1 MDNNHNDNS
10 INDFDYRLICEY
22 FSSVDRQ
29 GPGSDEATLRALS
42 FIPGLTA
49 ASHVADLGC
58 GTGSSALLLARTLGC
73 RVTALDLFPDF
84 LDRLRTRADALGLS
98 PRLTTVEASMDSL
111 PFADDAF
118 DAIWSEGAIYNVGF
132 ARGLRLW
139 RRHIR
144 PGGFLAVTD
153 ATWLTADRPAAI
165 ADFWNDAYRS
175 LGYAQLLCRLRL
187 AERSFRHHAV
197 QAFPCDLALAFGPS
211 LADNPGQGQKG
222 IYGIIETIISG
233 VYANCSVPLTRN
245 AVKAFVRSHQIHA
258 FPGPMECLSVRTYR
272 HVRIYVRAHAAY
284 SDSEAEFDRV
294 HSVFNLKRGV
304 DGIEASARADKPLKL
319 IAESNDKS
327 CRKVLIPL
335 AFVYLPKLI
344 AQPALDLCSAFYA
357 ARADDIP
364 YQSEI
369 DLSHFSSK
377 DFEIFINNIIT

>member
-144 PGGFLAVTD
+144 SGGFLAVTD
-153 ATWLTADRPAAI
+153 ATWLTASRPAAI
-165 ADFWNDAYRS
+165 ADFWNDAYPQIGTMAS
-175 LGYAQLLCRLRL
+175 NLQALVDAGYTPVAAFVLPDSCWRDNFYLPQRK
-187 AERSFRHHAV
+187 V
-197 QAFPCDLALAFGPS
+197 QQAFLDRH
-211 LADNPGQGQKG
+211 PG
-222 IYGIIETIISG
+222 
-233 VYANCSVPLTRN
+233 N
-245 AVKAFVRSHQIHA
+245 A
-258 FPGPMECLSVRTYR
+258 T
-272 HVRIYVRAHAAY
+272 AAGLV
-284 SDSEAEFDRV
+284 DCQRREAEMYEAY
-294 HSVFNLKRGV
+294 HSYYGYVFY
-304 DGIEASARADKPLKL
+304 IARK
-319 IAESNDKS
+319 
-327 CRKVLIPL
+327 C
-335 AFVYLPKLI
+335 
-344 AQPALDLCSAFYA
+344 
-357 ARADDIP
+357 
-364 YQSEI
+364 
-369 DLSHFSSK
+369 
-377 DFEIFINNIIT
+377 